1 MRTSPRFD
9 DEDDSPAIGRFG
21 AAAVGACLL
30 GLGFIAGGYA
40 MYRESFPGESLRQA
54 FQGGAALYD
63 KATRYNDPLGTDLWR
78 PARTSQTG
86 VVRHDAAA
94 ALNGVTLYSS
104 GHDQRAFLMDMDGK
118 VLHEWAMPFSRLW
131 DKTAAVKNPQKDDHV
146 YIEKAHVFPNGDLL
160 ALYAAVGDTPWG
172 YGLVKLDRDSNV
184 IWKYLGHAHH
194 DFAVDGA
201 GHVHVL
207 TQEISNE
214 KLPGFD
220 YLRPPRID
228 DFLVELSPDGKELG
242 KVWLTGALARSPG
255 GKRLN
260 MSPWYARAGSGDYLH
275 TNSVDIIT
283 RPIPGVPASRPGQAL
298 LSFREINAVGL
309 LDPQAEQI
317 VWLKTGSWMRQH
329 DADLLAN
336 GHLLLFDN
344 EGDLSTT
351 GASRVL
357 EIDPATEAIVWSYGG
372 REDEPLESIVRSS
385 QDRLANGNTLVV
397 ESDAGRV
404 IEVTPDGRIVWE
416 FINPVRGEGDRIP
429 IIFWVERADP
439 DSFEPAFR
447 ERWAS

>member
-9 DEDDSPAIGRFG
+9 DEDDSPSIGGFG

-40 MYRESFPGESLRQA
+40 MYREAFPADSLRQA

-63 KATRYNDPLGTDLWR
+63 KATRYNDPLATDLWR

-86 VVRHDAAA
+86 VVRYDAAA
-94 ALNGVTLYSS
+94 AQSGVTLYSS
-104 GHDQRAFLMDMDGK
+104 GHDQRAFLMDMEGK
-118 VLHEWAMPFSRLW
+118 VLHEWAMPFSRIW
-131 DKTAAVKNPQKDDHV
+131 DETAAVKTPQKDDHI

-184 IWKYLGHAHH
+184 IWKYLAHAHH
-194 DFAVDGA
+194 DFAVDEA
-201 GHVHVL
+201 GHIHVL
-207 TQEISNE
+207 TQEISNQP
-214 KLPGFD
+214 LPGFE

-242 KVWLTGALARSPG
+242 KVWLTGALAHSPA

-260 MSPWYARAGSGDYLH
+260 MAPWYARAGSGDYLH
-275 TNSVDIIT
+275 TNSVDIID
-283 RPIPGVPASRPGQAL
+283 RPIPGVAASRPGQAL

-309 LDPQAEQI
+309 LDQQSERI

-329 DADLLAN
+329 DADLLPN

-344 EGDLSTT
+344 EGDLAEH

-357 EIDPATEAIVWSYGG
+357 EIDPATEAVTWSYGG
-372 REDEPLESIVRSS
+372 REGEPLESIVRSS
-385 QDRLANGNTLVV
+385 QDRLANGNTLIV

-404 IEVTPDGRIVWE
+404 IEVTPEGRIVWE
-416 FINPVRGEGDRIP
+416 FVNPVRGAGDRIP
-429 IIFWVERADP
+429 IIFWVERRDP
-439 DSFEPAFR
+439 AGFDPAFR
-447 ERWAS
+447 ARWAS